1 MGASVEFR
9 AEGLPLPPGEL
20 DDDLARLDRL
30 VAATGARTVR
40 VLGDLVQGAVKAA
53 TEARV
58 AEWRASLP
66 AALELV
72 PGNHDRHQ
80 ATLPAAWGVTMLP
93 ALVHEGPFAFSH
105 APTAVPSA
113 FVWAGHVHPTATLSG
128 RADRLRFPAFVVVP
142 GLGLLP
148 AFSRFTGGATIR
160 ASPGLQ
166 RFLCVEGE
174 VVALELTE

>member
-58 AEWRASLP
+58 AEWRAGLR
-66 AALELV
+66 ARLELV

-80 ATLPAAWGVTMLP
+80 ATLPASWEVTMLP
-93 ALVHEGPFAFSH
+93 ALVKEGPFAFSH
-105 APTAVPSA
+105 APAVVPEA
-113 FVWAGHVHPTATLSG
+113 FVWAGHVHPMDL
-128 RADRLRFPAFVVVP
+128 
-142 GLGLLP
+142 
-148 AFSRFTGGATIR
+148 
-160 ASPGLQ
+160 
-166 RFLCVEGE
+166 
-174 VVALELTE
+174 ALN